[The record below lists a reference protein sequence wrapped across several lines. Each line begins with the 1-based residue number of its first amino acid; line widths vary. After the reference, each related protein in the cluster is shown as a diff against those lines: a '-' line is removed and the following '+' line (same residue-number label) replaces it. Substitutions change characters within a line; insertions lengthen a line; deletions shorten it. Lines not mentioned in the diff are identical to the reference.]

1 MLAAR
6 APISTGTEPVD
17 GTEGAGVDLPMEV
30 ATVPAVVVQRIFA
43 GVVPDWQTG
52 YWWQAAE
59 AVKAAVTIPV
69 AAEAEAADITEAAE
83 VVQGYRHVVATV
95 QETVT
100 MDRRAREA
108 PAVMQVMDVLPG
120 TIIMVAMVEKG
131 EVPPEVME
139 EDIAALVIL
148 EVEELKT
155 EEVPEVQR
163 PVSVMQT
170 RSPVAVAVVEAAMP
184 KPAAQM

>member
-1 MLAAR
+1 
-6 APISTGTEPVD
+6 
-17 GTEGAGVDLPMEV
+17 
-30 ATVPAVVVQRIFA
+30 
-43 GVVPDWQTG
+43 
-52 YWWQAAE
+52 
-59 AVKAAVTIPV
+59 
-69 AAEAEAADITEAAE
+69 
-83 VVQGYRHVVATV
+83 
-95 QETVT
+95 
-100 MDRRAREA
+100 
-108 PAVMQVMDVLPG
+108 MQVMDVLPG